1 MNHIFMIFIVVANAA
16 WFYVQEASSMQGMT
30 CSALVTGNACALN
43 SDQYQEYHGTSHSL
57 IGKNFFISP
66 VIG

>member
-1 MNHIFMIFIVVANAA
+1 MNQMFMIFIVVANAA

-43 SDQYQEYHGTSHSL
+43 SDPYQEYHGTLHSL
-57 IGKNFFISP
+57 VGYKFFISP